1 MLEDNIETSEIKI
14 FWFLAIGPSASS
26 KVTVQGISRGQ
37 MNNKLV
43 ELLPVWERN
52 EWNHS
57 VLVTLQRQTS
67 KTDFSQR
74 RSALHRTC
82 ITLHFNSPLCC
93 CVYFWNEW
101 INNSNSDNTPSL
113 LCSELQRRCHS
124 KDFHRTASMGISC
137 DLGRARQ
144 WEDGATDSQQLSD
157 LELTVW
163 KCVYIYTIY
172 CS

>member
-57 VLVTLQRQTS
+57 VLCDIT
-67 KTDFSQR
+67 KADF
-74 RSALHRTC
+74 
-82 ITLHFNSPLCC
+82 
-93 CVYFWNEW
+93 
-101 INNSNSDNTPSL
+101 
-113 LCSELQRRCHS
+113 
-124 KDFHRTASMGISC
+124 
-137 DLGRARQ
+137 
-144 WEDGATDSQQLSD
+144 
-157 LELTVW
+157 
-163 KCVYIYTIY
+163 
-172 CS
+172 